1 MPKLTQQIYDA
12 IKKVDKNEYWDVFGD
27 AHTIFTPSAFTE
39 LGLPKDYINTF
50 VYKYESDGTPKGTIT
65 DNDGK
70 VLDELEGV
78 ISYNIANNIAGK
90 FDLIDAMMEAGKKM
104 GRGSTLRVLSG
115 AIWRHVHG

>member
-12 IKKVDKNEYWDVFGD
+12 IKNVEKDKYWEVMSD
-27 AHTIFTPSAFTE
+27 AHTIFKPSAFTE

-78 ISYNIANNIAGK
+78 TSYNIANNIAVK
-90 FDLIDAMMEAGKKM
+90 FDLVDAITEAGNKM